1 MTLPQAGSTESMR
14 LDKWLWAARFFKT
27 RKLAAEAITGGKVHL
42 NGKRAKPGRDIR
54 PGSRLEIHK
63 GSFEWDITVQII
75 PKQRR
80 PASETIHFYSESEES
95 RQRRELLTNEQRRLR
110 AVTPHS
116 EKGRPTK
123 RDRRQIGRF
132 IGKES

>member
-63 GSFEWDITVQII
+63 GSFEWDITVQVI

-132 IGKES
+132 IGKDS